1 MEWKLNEVNQVPQG
15 TVLLKK
21 GEQAETL
28 LLVIKG
34 RVAVYDD
41 HIRYMAGSGSVL
53 GITDMEQ
60 KEYRASYQALDN
72 TIVMA
77 WKNNGRAFLKEIL
90 SKNGNT
96 SSTIAMIMG
105 RGLFECRKLYQIL
118 LESAVKTFQFLKASY
133 DVYMNSGSGER
144 AQLQSIPA
152 MEDLKAYTPEFDKL
166 HGNEAEYYLAAA
178 RISPETQKQYFA
190 ASAAVANYY
199 ICEGAKLQQLYI
211 EECGRLMQYNEQLLN
226 ILISSRE
233 DCFFKRVAKRLL
245 YLAQFSEKNKKL
257 SDLLDDILEKI
268 NSLEDLI
275 DKNKQGAGLPDRAA
289 MERLYYTVISG
300 GSAESASEHGVASV
314 EQIRQETENITE
326 KLLDFAQA
334 EEDLRQKV
342 LSTLEQFRNM
352 KNKAST
358 DDEARK
364 LRREIYDWFFKL
376 YENIFLREYEL
387 KTGEKYISMFLDY
400 GVADEKLLSQ
410 EEIMELYYLENTDE
424 SGGQYPVYT
433 MSQWL
438 TAVYEGT
445 KMPSKNEFNMDYE
458 EFLRDMKKTNSF
470 SSPEEERDYQENP
483 IRKVQFEI
491 KNIFR
496 LNTKILSGQ
505 PVVAVPFLHSEA
517 LQGNGIDSM
526 RLNARKLTE
535 AFEEIRHIDVT
546 LFARERMYAE
556 NELQL
561 ARAYV
566 METIFPELILFP
578 VAGGNTVM
586 WQEISG
592 KRKNTPARFLFPI
605 LFSGTLE
612 NACLRLAGQFRWE
625 LVRTM
630 QGTAWNDLTN
640 KCLTSEYADYIQF
653 YRKNRD
659 LSEERKEKL
668 KIQISK
674 CRNNMREI
682 FAEDYQIWIRS
693 ESNGAMR
700 LTKPSREVMAMYC
713 PFSKEI
719 RQRLSTQPAFA
730 DVMKRY
736 VVYQMEKQK
745 EVAYI
750 IREYDKQ
757 NVELPEIVAE
767 TKRFYEE
774 T

>member
-1 MEWKLNEVNQVPQG
+1 MEWKLNEVNQVPRG
-15 TVLLKK
+15 TVLLEK
-21 GEQAETL
+21 GEKAEVL

-41 HIRYMAGSGSVL
+41 NISYTAGSGSVL
-53 GITDMEQ
+53 GIVDME
-60 KEYRASYQALDN
+60 EEAYRASYQALEP

-77 WKNNGRAFLKEIL
+77 WKNHDRAFFREIL

-96 SSTIAMIMG
+96 SATIAMVTG
-105 RGLFECRKLYQIL
+105 RQLFECRKLYQTL
-118 LESAVKTFQFLKASY
+118 LESAAKTFQFLKESY
-133 DVYMNSGSGER
+133 CSYMDSGNGER
-144 AQLQSIPA
+144 AQIQSIPA
-152 MEDLKAYTPEFDKL
+152 IEELEAYHAEFDKL
-166 HGNEAEYYLAAA
+166 HGKEAEYYLSAA
-178 RISPETQKQYFA
+178 RISPEIQKKYFGSS
-190 ASAAVANYY
+190 ASVANYY

-211 EECGRLMQYNEQLLN
+211 EECGKLMLYNEQLLN
-226 ILISSRE
+226 ILVSSRE

-245 YLAQFSEKNKKL
+245 YLAQFQEKNKSL
-257 SDLLDDILEKI
+257 STLLDDSLEQI
-268 NSLEDLI
+268 NRLEDLV
-275 DKNKQGAGLPDRAA
+275 DKNKRGAKLPDRDA
-289 MERLYYTVISG
+289 MERLYYSVISG
-300 GSAESASEHGVASV
+300 GFGEPDADHGVVGA
-314 EQIRQETENITE
+314 EQIRQETENMTE

-334 EEDLRQKV
+334 EEELREKV
-342 LSTLEQFRNM
+342 LRTLAQFANM

-358 DDEARK
+358 DDQARA

-376 YENIFLREYEL
+376 YEKVFFREYEL

-400 GVADEKLLSQ
+400 GVADEKLLTQ
-410 EEIMELYYLENTDE
+410 EEIMELYYMDCPDE
-424 SGGQYPVYT
+424 SDGQYPVYT
-433 MSQWL
+433 MSRWL
-438 TAVYEGT
+438 TAVYERR

-470 SSPEEERDYQENP
+470 SSPEEEKDYRENP

-496 LNTKILSGQ
+496 LNAKVLSGQ
-505 PVVAVPFLHSEA
+505 PVVAVPFLHSDA
-517 LQGNGIDSM
+517 LQGSGIDAM
-526 RLNARKLTE
+526 RLNAQRLTE
-535 AFEEIRHIDVT
+535 TFEGIRKIDVT

-556 NELQL
+556 NELKL
-561 ARAYV
+561 ARAYI
-566 METIFPELILFP
+566 METVFPEFILFP
-578 VAGGNTVM
+578 VAGSNTVM

-592 KRKNTPARFLFPI
+592 KRKNTPGRFLFPI
-605 LFSGTLE
+605 LFNGTLE
-612 NACLRLAGQFRWE
+612 NSCLHLAGQFRWE
-625 LVRTM
+625 LVRTI

-682 FAEDYQIWIRS
+682 FAEDYEIWIRS
-693 ESNGAMR
+693 ESSGAMR

-719 RQRLSTQPAFA
+719 REKLSMQPAFA

-736 VVYQMEKQK
+736 SMYQMEKQK
-745 EVAYI
+745 EVAHL
-750 IREYDKQ
+750 IREYEKQ
-757 NVELPEIVAE
+757 SVELPEIIAE